1 MNYNKKNNI
10 CQLTINKNL
19 NQNETSNNYL
29 RIPCDLER
37 FVNTSTD
44 KINKNDKTIY
54 HFHGYVELDQDELIF
69 LADYINWKY
78 TIDKQRN

>member
-54 HFHGYVELDQDELIF
+54 HFHGYVELDQDELICSHCGGKNAHTSK
-69 LADYINWKY
+69 LSY
-78 TIDKQRN
+78 